1 MFGCE
6 KRNFSNYILNKCLP
20 FEVSDQT
27 AGPRLNNGKLYKY
40 SYAAEVLLDRAKG
53 TAEESTGYRIS
64 TSVNVNLVWRNPSN
78 KDEQLIKILMSDV
91 KIENVN
97 KRDDKRNI
105 FLGSSAKS
113 ILGKD
118 NLAALEKPL
127 ILHLNFGKVK
137 SLYSYQKEHAVFKNI
152 KRGLVSLFQLQL
164 SSGRGEEEDV
174 SGKCKVN
181 YQSRQNQVT
190 RIKELDSCKTADTG
204 FTSHSKVL
212 GVSSKSTSATVFT
225 LEEGFIKSAH
235 SEENH
240 LLSVN
245 VRQAI
250 AAKIISNLH
259 FPHGKQED
267 VSGKCKVNYQS
278 RQNQVT
284 RIKELD
290 SCKTADTGFTSHSK
304 VLGVSS
310 KSTSATVFTL
320 EGGFIKSAHS
330 EENHLLS
337 LNVRQAIAAK
347 IVSKQMLQLVK
358 IEAGP
363 KETAGKEVKS
373 IIKTLDP
380 KYVSIPLAAETV
392 KSECK
397 GCPTHWQ
404 SVSKEFEPKSL
415 SNSTAARKFL
425 SLIRTMRKARKEEI
439 LQVLRSASSSVLPPL
454 VDAVTS
460 TQTLAS
466 LEAILEFLDFSDEE
480 GLVLQERFLYACG
493 FASHPNEEMLKA
505 MMGIRN
511 GKISSN
517 DIKESVVII
526 MGALVRKLCQKGGCE
541 LPAVVETKK
550 LILEGPDSTEVE
562 SEIKMYLLA
571 LKNALLPEAV
581 PLLTKY
587 SESGS
592 GPISSISIAALR
604 KYDVSLITE
613 EVKKTLNRIYH
624 QNYRVHEKTVRTAAA
639 DLIFSSNPTY
649 MEVKNLMLSIGSL
662 PHEMN
667 KYMLSKVQ
675 DILHFEMP
683 ASKVVRQVM
692 RDVIAHNYDRFSK
705 VGSSSA
711 FSGYITRDPDM
722 TATYSLDI
730 LYSGSGILRRSN
742 MDIMAFSK
750 DTQLHASQVV
760 IEAQGLES
768 LIAATAD
775 EGEEDLESFSGM
787 SAVLFDVQLRPV
799 TFFKGYS
806 DLMSKMFTATG
817 EPINVVKGLILLVDH
832 SQVIQ
837 LQSGL
842 RASAEFQGGL
852 AIDISG
858 GMEFSLWYRESKT
871 SVNNK
876 GAMVVTGN
884 VTVDMDFV
892 RAGVEVSF
900 ETEAALDFITTVKF
914 SQYPFLV
921 CMQME
926 KAQFPFRQF
935 LTKYESLASGKHYIS
950 RKGSREIVPGS
961 EFPLHQENSNMCKK
975 VFSEGSDW

>member
-1 MFGCE
+1 MNSNNSFFS
-6 KRNFSNYILNKCLP
+6 RNIPHTQRVRHIK
-20 FEVSDQT
+20 VSDQT
-27 AGPRLNNGKLYKY
+27 SGPRLNNEKLYKY

-137 SLYSYQKEHAVFKNI
+137 SLYSYQKEHAVIRNI

-225 LEEGFIKSAH
+225 LE
-235 SEENH
+235 
-240 LLSVN
+240 
-245 VRQAI
+245 
-250 AAKIISNLH
+250 
-259 FPHGKQED
+259 D
-267 VSGKCKVNYQS
+267 
-278 RQNQVT
+278 
-284 RIKELD
+284 
-290 SCKTADTGFTSHSK
+290 
-304 VLGVSS
+304 
-310 KSTSATVFTL
+310 
-320 EGGFIKSAHS
+320 GFIKSAHS

-347 IVSKQMLQLVK
+347 IVS
-358 IEAGP
+358 
-363 KETAGKEVKS
+363 
-373 IIKTLDP
+373 
-380 KYVSIPLAAETV
+380 
-392 KSECK
+392 
-397 GCPTHWQ
+397 
-404 SVSKEFEPKSL
+404 
-415 SNSTAARKFL
+415 N
-425 SLIRTMRKARKEEI
+425 
-439 LQVLRSASSSVLPPL
+439 PPL

-505 MMGIRN
+505 LMGIRN

-562 SEIKMYLLA
+562 SEIQMYLLS

-592 GPISSISIAALR
+592 GTISSISIAALQ
-604 KYDVSLITE
+604 KYDVSLITK

-624 QNYRVHEKTVRTAAA
+624 QNHRVHEKTVRTAAA

-692 RDVIAHNYDRFSK
+692 RNMIAYNYDRFSK

-711 FSGYITRDPDM
+711 FSGYITRDPDT

-742 MDIMAFSK
+742 MDIMTFSK
-750 DTQLHASQVV
+750 DTQLHASQ
-760 IEAQGLES
+760 
-768 LIAATAD
+768 
-775 EGEEDLESFSGM
+775 
-787 SAVLFDVQLRPV
+787 P
-799 TFFKGYS
+799 
-806 DLMSKMFTATG
+806 TG
-817 EPINVVKGLILLVDH
+817 
-832 SQVIQ
+832 
-837 LQSGL
+837 
-842 RASAEFQGGL
+842 
-852 AIDISG
+852 
-858 GMEFSLWYRESKT
+858 
-871 SVNNK
+871 
-876 GAMVVTGN
+876 
-884 VTVDMDFV
+884 
-892 RAGVEVSF
+892 
-900 ETEAALDFITTVKF
+900 
-914 SQYPFLV
+914 
-921 CMQME
+921 
-926 KAQFPFRQF
+926 
-935 LTKYESLASGKHYIS
+935 
-950 RKGSREIVPGS
+950 
-961 EFPLHQENSNMCKK
+961 
-975 VFSEGSDW
+975 

>member
-1 MFGCE
+1 MLRLNLIFICIFFIQ
-6 KRNFSNYILNKCLP
+6 FSAAAK
-20 FEVSDQT
+20 VSDQT
-27 AGPRLNNGKLYKY
+27 SGPRLNNEKLYKY

-137 SLYSYQKEHAVFKNI
+137 RLYSYQKEHAVIRNI

-225 LEEGFIKSAH
+225 LE
-235 SEENH
+235 
-240 LLSVN
+240 
-245 VRQAI
+245 
-250 AAKIISNLH
+250 
-259 FPHGKQED
+259 D
-267 VSGKCKVNYQS
+267 
-278 RQNQVT
+278 
-284 RIKELD
+284 
-290 SCKTADTGFTSHSK
+290 
-304 VLGVSS
+304 
-310 KSTSATVFTL
+310 
-320 EGGFIKSAHS
+320 GFIKSAHS

-397 GCPTHWQ
+397 GCPTLWEHWQ

-425 SLIRTMRKARKEEI
+425 SLIRTMRKAQKEEI

-505 MMGIRN
+505 LMGIRN

-562 SEIKMYLLA
+562 SEIQMYLLS

-592 GPISSISIAALR
+592 GTISSISIAALQ
-604 KYDVSLITE
+604 KYDVSLITK

-624 QNYRVHEKTVRTAAA
+624 QNHRVHEKTVRTAAA

-692 RDVIAHNYDRFSK
+692 RNMIAYNYDRFSK

-711 FSGYITRDPDM
+711 FSGYITRDPDT

-742 MDIMAFSK
+742 MDIMTFSK

-950 RKGSREIVPGS
+950 RKGRREIVPGS

>member
-1 MFGCE
+1 
-6 KRNFSNYILNKCLP
+6 
-20 FEVSDQT
+20 
-27 AGPRLNNGKLYKY
+27 
-40 SYAAEVLLDRAKG
+40 
-53 TAEESTGYRIS
+53 
-64 TSVNVNLVWRNPSN
+64 
-78 KDEQLIKILMSDV
+78 MSDV

-105 FLGSSAKS
+105 FLGSSTKS
-113 ILGKD
+113 ILGKG

-164 SSGRGEEEDV
+164 SSGRGEEMDV

-181 YQSRQNQVT
+181 YQARQNQVT

-250 AAKIISNLH
+250 AAKIIS
-259 FPHGKQED
+259 KQ
-267 VSGKCKVNYQS
+267 K
-278 RQNQVT
+278 
-284 RIKELD
+284 
-290 SCKTADTGFTSHSK
+290 
-304 VLGVSS
+304 
-310 KSTSATVFTL
+310 
-320 EGGFIKSAHS
+320 
-330 EENHLLS
+330 
-337 LNVRQAIAAK
+337 
-347 IVSKQMLQLVK
+347 LQLVQIEAGPK
-358 IEAGP
+358 ETAGKEVKSIIKTLDPKQKLQLVQIEAGP

-380 KYVSIPLAAETV
+380 KYVSIPLPAETV

-397 GCPTHWQ
+397 GCPTLWEHWQ
-404 SVSKEFEPKSL
+404 SASKEFEPKSL
-415 SNSTAARKFL
+415 SNATAARKFL
-425 SLIRTMRKARKEEI
+425 SLIQTMRKARKEEI
-439 LQVLRSASSSVLPPL
+439 LQVLRSSSSSVLPPL

-460 TQTLAS
+460 TQTSAS
-466 LEAILEFLDFSDEE
+466 LEAILEFLDFSKEE
-480 GLVLQERFLYACG
+480 GFMLQERFLYACG

-505 MMGIRN
+505 LMGIRN
-511 GKISSN
+511 GRIGSN

-541 LPAVVETKK
+541 LQAVLETKK

-587 SESGS
+587 AESGS
-592 GPISSISIAALR
+592 GPISSIAITALQ
-604 KYDVSLITE
+604 KYDVSMITEEAVLETKKLILEGPDSTEVESEIKMYLLALKNALLPEAVPLLTKYAESGSGPISSIAITALQKYDVSMITE

-624 QNYRVHEKTVRTAAA
+624 QNHKVHEKAVRTAAA
-639 DLIFSSNPTY
+639 DVIFSSNPTY
-649 MEVKNLMLSIGSL
+649 MEVKNLLLSIGSL

-692 RDVIAHNYDRFSK
+692 RDMITHNYDRFAK

-711 FSGYITRDPDM
+711 FSGYITRDPD
-722 TATYSLDI
+722 TTSTYSLDI

-817 EPINVVKGLILLVDH
+817 EPMNVVKGLILLVDH

-914 SQYPFLV
+914 SEYPFLV

-935 LTKYESLASGKHYIS
+935 LTKYESLPSGKHYIS
-950 RKGSREIVPGS
+950 RKGRSEIVPGS

-975 VFSEGSDW
+975 VFSEGSGW

>member
-1 MFGCE
+1 MMRLSLIFICIFCTS
-6 KRNFSNYILNKCLP
+6 FSAAAK
-20 FEVSDQT
+20 VSDQT

-40 SYAAEVLLDRAKG
+40 SYSAEVLLDRAKG
-53 TAEESTGYRIS
+53 TVEESTGYRIS

-78 KDEQLIKILMSDV
+78 EDEQLIKILMSDV

-105 FLGSSAKS
+105 FLGSSTKS
-113 ILGKD
+113 ILGKG

-137 SLYSYQKEHAVFKNI
+137 SLYSYRKEHAVFKNI

-164 SSGRGEEEDV
+164 SSGRGEEMDV

-181 YQSRQNQVT
+181 YQARQNQVT

-245 VRQAI
+245 VQQAI
-250 AAKIISNLH
+250 AAKIIS
-259 FPHGKQED
+259 KQ
-267 VSGKCKVNYQS
+267 K
-278 RQNQVT
+278 
-284 RIKELD
+284 
-290 SCKTADTGFTSHSK
+290 
-304 VLGVSS
+304 
-310 KSTSATVFTL
+310 
-320 EGGFIKSAHS
+320 
-330 EENHLLS
+330 
-337 LNVRQAIAAK
+337 
-347 IVSKQMLQLVK
+347 LQLVQ

-380 KYVSIPLAAETV
+380 KYVSIPLPAEAV

-397 GCPTHWQ
+397 GCPTLWEHWQ
-404 SVSKEFEPKSL
+404 SASKEFEPKSL
-415 SNSTAARKFL
+415 SNATAARNFL
-425 SLIRTMRKARKEEI
+425 SLIQTMRKARKEEI
-439 LQVLRSASSSVLPPL
+439 LQVLRSSSSSVLPPL

-460 TQTLAS
+460 TQTSAS
-466 LEAILEFLDFSDEE
+466 LEAILEFLDFSKEE
-480 GLVLQERFLYACG
+480 GFMLQERFLYACG

-505 MMGIRN
+505 LMGIRN
-511 GKISSN
+511 GKIGSN

-541 LPAVVETKK
+541 LPAVLETKK
-550 LILEGPDSTEVE
+550 LILEGPGSTEVE

-592 GPISSISIAALR
+592 GPISSIAITALQ
-604 KYDVSLITE
+604 KYDVSMITE

-624 QNYRVHEKTVRTAAA
+624 QNHRVHEKTVRTAAA
-639 DLIFSSNPTY
+639 DVIFSSNPTY
-649 MEVKNLMLSIGSL
+649 MEVKNLLLSIGSL

-692 RDVIAHNYDRFSK
+692 RDMITHNYDRFSK

-711 FSGYITRDPDM
+711 FSGYITRDPD
-722 TATYSLDI
+722 TTSTYSLDI

-742 MDIMAFSK
+742 MDIMVFSK

-817 EPINVVKGLILLVDH
+817 EPMNVVKGLILLVDH

-914 SQYPFLV
+914 SEYPFLV

-926 KAQFPFRQF
+926 KAQFPYRQF
-935 LTKYESLASGKHYIS
+935 LTKYESLPSGKHYIS
-950 RKGSREIVPGS
+950 RKGRSEIVPGS

-975 VFSEGSDW
+975 VFSEGSGW

>member
-1 MFGCE
+1 MNSNNSFFSRNIPHTQRVRHIKGLNDKPVCSVNDEGIYPSLRYCLGKPTSTERHLLFQYKLPACLLGINSTLYPIDTITGLQNFPIKEMDFPPQKLQKELVLNMIRATVASELLYQQKHAEE
-6 KRNFSNYILNKCLP
+6 KRLLTAVLENGVATSRERFKSMKDS
-20 FEVSDQT
+20 VSDQT

-137 SLYSYQKEHAVFKNI
+137 SLYSYQKEHAVITNI

-164 SSGRGEEEDV
+164 SSGRGEE
-174 SGKCKVN
+174 
-181 YQSRQNQVT
+181 
-190 RIKELDSCKTADTG
+190 
-204 FTSHSKVL
+204 
-212 GVSSKSTSATVFT
+212 
-225 LEEGFIKSAH
+225 
-235 SEENH
+235 
-240 LLSVN
+240 
-245 VRQAI
+245 
-250 AAKIISNLH
+250 
-259 FPHGKQED
+259 ED

-397 GCPTHWQ
+397 GCPT

-683 ASKVVRQVM
+683 ASSRQFILPRVSP
-692 RDVIAHNYDRFSK
+692 NL
-705 VGSSSA
+705 
-711 FSGYITRDPDM
+711 
-722 TATYSLDI
+722 TATTPALTRE
-730 LYSGSGILRRSN
+730 RRRR
-742 MDIMAFSK
+742 
-750 DTQLHASQVV
+750 TH
-760 IEAQGLES
+760 
-768 LIAATAD
+768 
-775 EGEEDLESFSGM
+775 
-787 SAVLFDVQLRPV
+787 AVL
-799 TFFKGYS
+799 
-806 DLMSKMFTATG
+806 
-817 EPINVVKGLILLVDH
+817 
-832 SQVIQ
+832 
-837 LQSGL
+837 
-842 RASAEFQGGL
+842 
-852 AIDISG
+852 
-858 GMEFSLWYRESKT
+858 
-871 SVNNK
+871 
-876 GAMVVTGN
+876 
-884 VTVDMDFV
+884 
-892 RAGVEVSF
+892 
-900 ETEAALDFITTVKF
+900 
-914 SQYPFLV
+914 
-921 CMQME
+921 
-926 KAQFPFRQF
+926 
-935 LTKYESLASGKHYIS
+935 
-950 RKGSREIVPGS
+950 
-961 EFPLHQENSNMCKK
+961 
-975 VFSEGSDW
+975 

>member
-1 MFGCE
+1 MMRLSLIFICIFCTS
-6 KRNFSNYILNKCLP
+6 FSAAAK
-20 FEVSDQT
+20 VSDQT

-40 SYAAEVLLDRAKG
+40 SYSAEVLLDRAKG
-53 TAEESTGYRIS
+53 TVEESTGYRIS

-78 KDEQLIKILMSDV
+78 EDEQLIKILMSDV

-105 FLGSSAKS
+105 FLGSSTKS
-113 ILGKD
+113 ILGKG

-164 SSGRGEEEDV
+164 SSGRGEEMDV

-181 YQSRQNQVT
+181 YQARQNQVT

-245 VRQAI
+245 VQQAI
-250 AAKIISNLH
+250 AAKIIS
-259 FPHGKQED
+259 KQ
-267 VSGKCKVNYQS
+267 K
-278 RQNQVT
+278 
-284 RIKELD
+284 
-290 SCKTADTGFTSHSK
+290 
-304 VLGVSS
+304 
-310 KSTSATVFTL
+310 
-320 EGGFIKSAHS
+320 
-330 EENHLLS
+330 
-337 LNVRQAIAAK
+337 
-347 IVSKQMLQLVK
+347 LQLVQ

-380 KYVSIPLAAETV
+380 KYVSIPLPAEAV

-397 GCPTHWQ
+397 GCPTLWEHWQ
-404 SVSKEFEPKSL
+404 SASKEFEPKSL
-415 SNSTAARKFL
+415 SNATAARKFL
-425 SLIRTMRKARKEEI
+425 SLIQTMRKARKEEI
-439 LQVLRSASSSVLPPL
+439 LQVLRSSSSSVLPPL

-460 TQTLAS
+460 TQTSAS
-466 LEAILEFLDFSDEE
+466 LEAILEFLDFSKEE
-480 GLVLQERFLYACG
+480 GFMLQERFLYACG

-505 MMGIRN
+505 LMGIRN
-511 GKISSN
+511 GKIGSN

-541 LPAVVETKK
+541 LPAVLETKK
-550 LILEGPDSTEVE
+550 LILEGPGSTEVE

-592 GPISSISIAALR
+592 GPISSIAITALQ
-604 KYDVSLITE
+604 KYDVSMITE

-624 QNYRVHEKTVRTAAA
+624 QNHRVHEKTVRTAAA
-639 DLIFSSNPTY
+639 DVIFSSNPTY
-649 MEVKNLMLSIGSL
+649 MEVKNLLLSIGSL

-692 RDVIAHNYDRFSK
+692 RDMITHNYDRFSK

-711 FSGYITRDPDM
+711 FSGYITRDPD
-722 TATYSLDI
+722 TTSTYSLDI

-742 MDIMAFSK
+742 MDIMVFSK

-817 EPINVVKGLILLVDH
+817 EPMNVVKGLILLVDH

-914 SQYPFLV
+914 SEYPFLV

-935 LTKYESLASGKHYIS
+935 LTKYESLPSGKHYIS
-950 RKGSREIVPGS
+950 RKGRSEIVPGS

-975 VFSEGSDW
+975 VFSEGSGW